1 MLIRHLARN
10 FRNRV
15 LTSKAGIWLPEV
27 GIVVP
32 IHQNVLAILDSEEEG
47 KRLIS
52 AGNLVGDAGDI
63 FYAQSAA
70 GEAVTNNFNTGY
82 LSSVTWTTIAKGIDS
97 DDLANITL
105 AAGTGEKTV
114 SATYPK
120 TNDGDADNTG
130 AGNDIVTHL
139 FSYTKGDFNDPSVAA
154 GAISIAANT
163 SWGGAGGNDPVFTG
177 YDFAAVFDKTANDT
191 LKVFVNHT
199 MNGV

>member
-1 MLIRHLARN
+1 MLIKHLLTN

-15 LTSKAGIWLPEV
+15 LTSRAAIWLPEV
-27 GIVVP
+27 GFVIP
-32 IHQNVLAILDSEEEG
+32 IHENVLAILDSAELG
-47 KRLIS
+47 KRLIT
-52 AGNLVGDAGDI
+52 AGNLVGDFGDI

-82 LSSVTWTTIAKGIDS
+82 LSSVTWTVIAKDIDS

-105 AAGTGEKTV
+105 ATGTGEKTV
-114 SATYPK
+114 EATYPK

-130 AGNDIVTHL
+130 AGTDIVTHL
-139 FSYTKGDFNDPSVAA
+139 FSYTKGDFDDPSVAA
-154 GAISIAANT
+154 GAISLAANVT
-163 SWGGAGGNDPVFTG
+163 WGGSGGNDPVMTG
-177 YDFAAVFDKTANDT
+177 YDFASVFEKTANDT